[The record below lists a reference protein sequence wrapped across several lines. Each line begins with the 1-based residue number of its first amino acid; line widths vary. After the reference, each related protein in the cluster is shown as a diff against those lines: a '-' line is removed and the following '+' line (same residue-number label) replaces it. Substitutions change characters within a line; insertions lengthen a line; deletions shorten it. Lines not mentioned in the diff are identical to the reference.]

1 MAFVQEKVPGDISPR
16 PDGRPVHVT
25 FNIDFPIGPGRIN
38 NRDDVMLVQKLLRFV
53 YVETD
58 HARNKG
64 FAMPRGT
71 PDIGVDGKFGPI
83 TSKYILHFKQH
94 ARSTGFPVF
103 LDAVVL
109 PFGPDD
115 KQQSVVTKTF
125 YTMRLLL
132 TSAQNADEEAPGQGR
147 VDRLAADPDI
157 PSELRDSLQ
166 VSKPQ
171 ADGFVE
177 GT

>member
-1 MAFVQEKVPGDISPR
+1 MAFIQGTVPLDLSGQIFK
-16 PDGRPVHVT
+16 HFT

-64 FAMPRGT
+64 FAVPRGT
-71 PDIGVDGKFGPI
+71 PDIGVDGKFGPT

-94 ARSTGFPVF
+94 ARLLGFSVF
-103 LDAVVL
+103 FDAVIL

-115 KQQSVVTKTF
+115 TQKSAVTKTF

-132 TSAQNADEEAPGQGR
+132 TSAQNADDEAPGR
-147 VDRLAADPDI
+147 KLDRLAFDPDT
-157 PSELRDSLQ
+157 PGELRDSLQ
-166 VSKPQ
+166 VIKPQ

>member
-1 MAFVQEKVPGDISPR
+1 MAFIQGTVPLDISPETFT
-16 PDGRPVHVT
+16 HFT

-58 HARNKG
+58 HARNLG

-94 ARSTGFPVF
+94 VRSTGFPVF

-115 KQQSVVTKTF
+115 KQTSAVTKTF

-132 TSAQNADEEAPGQGR
+132 TSAQNADDKAPTR
-147 VDRLAADPDI
+147 KLDRLAADPDI
-157 PSELRDSLQ
+157 PAELRDSLR
-166 VSKPQ
+166 VIKPQ

-177 GT
+177 GS